1 MYYQKKLK
9 ILKIKN
15 KDKITS
21 NRLKVNLSGF
31 FYTIFATMLNVQN
44 LTFSYKNTPVLKD
57 ISFKVETGENL
68 AIIGES
74 GSGKS
79 TLLNL
84 IYGEFD
90 LNQGHIFW
98 KDTEILGPKYNLVV
112 GYEFMKYVH
121 QEFDLMPYIT
131 VAENIAKHLSRFYPE
146 EREERTV
153 ELLNVVELE
162 AFANVK
168 VKTLSG
174 GQKQRVAL
182 ARALAK
188 QPEIILLDE
197 PFSHIDNFKK
207 QSLRRNVFKYL
218 KDKNITCIVATHD
231 KEDVLGFA
239 DNMIVLED
247 KKILEQGKPEQ
258 LYNNPKTPLIASF
271 FDEFNVIDDRIVY
284 SNQLKVV
291 KKSNLKATIITS
303 YFKGN
308 HYLIEANLNGD
319 KVFFEHKTLIEKNS
333 NLYLS
338 ITKP

>member
-1 MYYQKKLK
+1 M
-9 ILKIKN
+9 
-15 KDKITS
+15 
-21 NRLKVNLSGF
+21 SGF
-31 FYTIFATMLNVQN
+31 FYAIFAPMLNVQN
-44 LTFSYKNTPVLKD
+44 LTFSYKKTPVLKD
-57 ISFKVETGENL
+57 VSFKVKAGENL

-84 IYGEFD
+84 IYGESD

-146 EREERTV
+146 EREERTN

-218 KDKNITCIVATHD
+218 KDKNIACIVATHD

-247 KKILEQGKPEQ
+247 QKILEYGKPEQ
-258 LYNNPKTPLIASF
+258 LYTNPKTPLIASF
-271 FDEFNVIDDRIVY
+271 FGEFNVINNQIIY

-291 KKSNLKATIITS
+291 EHSELKATVITS
-303 YFKGN
+303 YFKGS

-319 KVFFEHKTLIEKNS
+319 KVFYEHHTSIEKGQEI
-333 NLYLS
+333 YLS
-338 ITKP
+338 ISE